1 MRETDYKD
9 APEMKRLRS
18 ASDITRDD
26 LASCF
31 HMPSEQACRKLG
43 IGLTVLKRQCRKFG
57 IKRWPFR
64 KIKSLDRLINNVSAG
79 IVPCEGGRVM
89 LKSVEEL
96 EEQKRQMEV
105 CAIDDL
111 DEETKRLQQA
121 YSKAN
126 HKLRRQQEGLPPYGQ
141 ARPRK
146 PSTAHAER
154 GAGAHGDKRRV
165 EDEYSDEEEEEEEE
179 EDEGGWLAQVEEG
192 DPNKRRRKP
201 NPRYMDPPS
210 KRVKGRTHKPHRPGF
225 KAPPSL
231 AALDANLL
239 ASLAEVAEKHARG
252 AGGRAGGG
260 AGGDAGGA
268 GAAGGEEDEGE
279 EDDAIAAPMLP
290 RVNLDIV
297 REALQQ
303 HASCIATAI
312 EAAYGAEA
320 TTAIRAALD
329 AENQR
334 LHGRIV
340 GLLQL
345 SEVV

>member
-1 MRETDYKD
+1 
-9 APEMKRLRS
+9 MKRLRS

-31 HMPSEQACRKLG
+31 HMPSELACRKLG

-79 IVPCEGGRVM
+79 IVPSEGGRVL

-105 CAIDDL
+105 CAIHDL

-126 HKLRRQQEGLPPYGQ
+126 HKLRRQQEGLPPYGV

-146 PSTAHAER
+146 APTAH
-154 GAGAHGDKRRV
+154 GGAHDGAQRV
-165 EDEYSDEEEEEEEE
+165 EEEYSDEEEEEEDDDEE
-179 EDEGGWLAQVEEG
+179 GWQAQAEEG

-201 NPRYMDPPS
+201 NPRYLDPPS
-210 KRVKGRTHKPHRPGF
+210 KRVKKHKSHRQSF

-231 AALDANLL
+231 AALDADLL
-239 ASLAEVAEKHARG
+239 ASLAEVAEKHAHG
-252 AGGRAGGG
+252 GVGGRRAA
-260 AGGDAGGA
+260 AGGDADDA
-268 GAAGGEEDEGE
+268 GAAGGDDDEGE
-279 EDDAIAAPMLP
+279 EDDAIAAPKLP

-303 HASCIATAI
+303 HASCIAMAI
-312 EAAYGAEA
+312 EEAYGAEA
-320 TTAIRAALD
+320 TTTIRAALD

-345 SEVV
+345 SAVV

>member
-1 MRETDYKD
+1 
-9 APEMKRLRS
+9 MKRLRS

-43 IGLTVLKRQCRKFG
+43 VGLTVLKRQCRKFG

-79 IVPCEGGRVM
+79 IVPSEGGRVL

-105 CAIDDL
+105 CAIHEL

-126 HKLRRQQEGLPPYGQ
+126 HKLRRQQEGLPPYGT

-146 PSTAHAER
+146 PPTAHAER
-154 GAGAHGDKRRV
+154 GGAHGGAHRV

-179 EDEGGWLAQVEEG
+179 DEGWQAQVEEG

-201 NPRYMDPPS
+201 NPRYIDPPS
-210 KRVKGRTHKPHRPGF
+210 KRVKKLKSHRPGF

-231 AALDANLL
+231 AALDADLL
-239 ASLAEVAEKHARG
+239 ASLAEVAEKHAHGGGGVGRA
-252 AGGRAGGG
+252 AGGHA
-260 AGGDAGGA
+260 DDA
-268 GAAGGEEDEGE
+268 GAAGGDDDDEGE
-279 EDDAIAAPMLP
+279 EDDAIAAPKLP

-320 TTAIRAALD
+320 TTTIRAVLD

-345 SEVV
+345 SAVV